1 VCKLFKRLRYWCQDE
16 TRFGLKTIQRRRLTL
31 KGIKPVGKVQWQYKT
46 FYLYGVVEPKSGESF
61 FFEFCHLDTICF
73 EKFLE
78 LFSEAY
84 PEDLHIIQVDNGSFH
99 SSLQLHLPDNIIL
112 LFQPSHTPQ
121 VNPIERL
128 WEEIKEE
135 LSWELFDNLEAL
147 KVAVEKILA
156 KLSQKV
162 IASVIG
168 WDFILEALSVS
179 GI

>member
-1 VCKLFKRLRYWCQDE
+1 M
-16 TRFGLKTIQRRRLTL
+16 
-31 KGIKPVGKVQWQYKT
+31 QWQYKT
-46 FYLYGVVEPKSGESF
+46 FYLYGVVEPQSGESF

-78 LFSEAY
+78 LFSQTY

-99 SSLQLHLPDNIIL
+99 SSLQLQLPDNIIL
-112 LFQPSHTPQ
+112 LFQPSHSPQ
-121 VNPIERL
+121 LNPIERL
-128 WEEIKEE
+128 WEEIKEK
-135 LSWELFDNLEAL
+135 LSGELFDNLEAL
-147 KVAVEKILA
+147 RVAVENILA

-162 IASVIG
+162 ITSVTG

>member
-1 VCKLFKRLRYWCQDE
+1 
-16 TRFGLKTIQRRRLTL
+16 
-31 KGIKPVGKVQWQYKT
+31 
-46 FYLYGVVEPKSGESF
+46 
-61 FFEFCHLDTICF
+61 
-73 EKFLE
+73 
-78 LFSEAY
+78 
-84 PEDLHIIQVDNGSFH
+84 VDNGSFH

-128 WEEIKEE
+128 WEEIKAE

-147 KVAVEKILA
+147 RVAVEEILA

-162 IASVIG
+162 IASVTG
-168 WDFILEALSVS
+168 WDFILDALSVS

>member
-1 VCKLFKRLRYWCQDE
+1 M
-16 TRFGLKTIQRRRLTL
+16 
-31 KGIKPVGKVQWQYKT
+31 QWQYKT
-46 FYLYGVVEPKSGESF
+46 FYLYGVVEPQSGESF

-78 LFSEAY
+78 LFSQTY

-99 SSLQLHLPDNIIL
+99 SSLQLQLPDNIIL
-112 LFQPSHTPQ
+112 LFQPSHSPQ
-121 VNPIERL
+121 LNPIERL
-128 WEEIKEE
+128 WEEIKEK

-147 KVAVEKILA
+147 RVAVENILA

-162 IASVIG
+162 ITSVTG

>member
-31 KGIKPVGKVQWQYKT
+31 KGIKPIGRMQWQYKT
-46 FYLYGVVEPKSGESF
+46 FYLYGVIEPQSGESF

-78 LFSEAY
+78 LFSQSY
-84 PEDLHIIQVDNGSFH
+84 PEDFHIIQVDNGSFH
-99 SSLQLHLPDNIIL
+99 SSLQLQIPNNIIL

-128 WEEIKEE
+128 WEEIKEQ

-147 KVAVEKILA
+147 RVAVEEILA
-156 KLSQKV
+156 KLSKKV
-162 IASVIG
+162 IASVTG

>member
-1 VCKLFKRLRYWCQDE
+1 M
-16 TRFGLKTIQRRRLTL
+16 
-31 KGIKPVGKVQWQYKT
+31 QWQYKT
-46 FYLYGVVEPKSGESF
+46 FYLYGVVEPRSGESF

-78 LFSEAY
+78 LFSQAY

-112 LFQPSHTPQ
+112 LFQPSHSPQ
-121 VNPIERL
+121 LNPIERL
-128 WEEIKEE
+128 WEEIKEK
-135 LSWELFDNLEAL
+135 LSWELFDDLEAL
-147 KVAVEKILA
+147 RVAVENILA

-162 IASVIG
+162 IASVTG
-168 WDFILEALSVS
+168 WDFILEALFVS

>member
-1 VCKLFKRLRYWCQDE
+1 MCKLFKRLRYWCQDE

-162 IASVIG
+162 IASVTG

>member
-1 VCKLFKRLRYWCQDE
+1 M
-16 TRFGLKTIQRRRLTL
+16 
-31 KGIKPVGKVQWQYKT
+31 QWQYKT
-46 FYLYGVVEPKSGESF
+46 FYLYGVVEPQSGESF

-78 LFSEAY
+78 LFSQTY

-99 SSLQLHLPDNIIL
+99 SSLQLQLPDNIIL
-112 LFQPSHTPQ
+112 LFQPSHSPQ
-121 VNPIERL
+121 LNPIERL
-128 WEEIKEE
+128 WQEIKEK

-147 KVAVEKILA
+147 RAAVENILA

-162 IASVIG
+162 IASVTG

>member
-1 VCKLFKRLRYWCQDE
+1 M
-16 TRFGLKTIQRRRLTL
+16 
-31 KGIKPVGKVQWQYKT
+31 GKMQWQYKT
-46 FYLYGVVEPKSGESF
+46 FYLYGVVEPKTGESF

-78 LFSEAY
+78 LFSQAY

-135 LSWELFDNLEAL
+135 LSWQLFDNLEAL
-147 KVAVEKILA
+147 RVAVEEILA

-162 IASVIG
+162 IASVTG
-168 WDFILEALSVS
+168 WDFILDALSVS

>member
-1 VCKLFKRLRYWCQDE
+1 M
-16 TRFGLKTIQRRRLTL
+16 
-31 KGIKPVGKVQWQYKT
+31 QWQYKT
-46 FYLYGVVEPKSGESF
+46 FYLYGVVEPQSGESF

-78 LFSEAY
+78 LFSQTY

-99 SSLQLHLPDNIIL
+99 SSLQLQLPDNIIL
-112 LFQPSHTPQ
+112 LFQPSHSPQ
-121 VNPIERL
+121 LNPIERL
-128 WEEIKEE
+128 WEEIKEK
-135 LSWELFDNLEAL
+135 LSWELFDNLETL
-147 KVAVEKILA
+147 RVAVENILA

-162 IASVIG
+162 IASVTG

>member
-1 VCKLFKRLRYWCQDE
+1 M
-16 TRFGLKTIQRRRLTL
+16 GLAYYVL
-31 KGIKPVGKVQWQYKT
+31 KN
-46 FYLYGVVEPKSGESF
+46 
-61 FFEFCHLDTICF
+61 H
-73 EKFLE
+73 
-78 LFSEAY
+78 
-84 PEDLHIIQVDNGSFH
+84 
-99 SSLQLHLPDNIIL
+99 IIL

-162 IASVIG
+162 IASVTG
-168 WDFILEALSVS
+168 WDFILEALSVA

>member
-162 IASVIG
+162 IASVTG

>member
-1 VCKLFKRLRYWCQDE
+1 MCKHFKRLRYWCQDE

-31 KGIKPVGKVQWQYKT
+31 KGIKPVGRVQWQYKT
-46 FYLYGVVEPKSGESF
+46 FYLYGVIEPQSGESF
-61 FFEFCHLDTICF
+61 FFEFGHLDTICF

-78 LFSEAY
+78 LFSQAY
-84 PEDLHIIQVDNGSFH
+84 PEDFHIIQVDNGSFH
-99 SSLQLHLPDNIIL
+99 SSLQLHIPDNIIL

-128 WEEIKEE
+128 WEEIKEQ

-147 KVAVEKILA
+147 RVAVEEILA
-156 KLSQKV
+156 KLSKKV
-162 IASVIG
+162 IASVTG

>member
-1 VCKLFKRLRYWCQDE
+1 MCKLFKRLRYWCQDE

-84 PEDLHIIQVDNGSFH
+84 PEDLHIIHVDNGSFH

-162 IASVIG
+162 IASVTG

>member
-1 VCKLFKRLRYWCQDE
+1 
-16 TRFGLKTIQRRRLTL
+16 
-31 KGIKPVGKVQWQYKT
+31 VQWQYKT
-46 FYLYGVVEPKSGESF
+46 FYLYGVVEPQSGESF

-78 LFSEAY
+78 LFSQTY

-99 SSLQLHLPDNIIL
+99 SSLQLQLPDNIIL
-112 LFQPSHTPQ
+112 LFQPSHSPQ
-121 VNPIERL
+121 LNPIERL
-128 WEEIKEE
+128 WEEIKEK
-135 LSWELFDNLEAL
+135 LSWELFDNLETL
-147 KVAVEKILA
+147 RVAVENILA

-162 IASVIG
+162 IASVTG

>member
-1 VCKLFKRLRYWCQDE
+1 M
-16 TRFGLKTIQRRRLTL
+16 
-31 KGIKPVGKVQWQYKT
+31 QWQYKT
-46 FYLYGVVEPKSGESF
+46 FYLYGAVEPQSGESF

-78 LFSEAY
+78 LFSQTY

-99 SSLQLHLPDNIIL
+99 SSLQLQLPDNIIL
-112 LFQPSHTPQ
+112 LFQPSHSPQ
-121 VNPIERL
+121 LNPIERL
-128 WEEIKEE
+128 WEEIKEK
-135 LSWELFDNLEAL
+135 LSWELFDNLETL
-147 KVAVEKILA
+147 RVAVENILA

-162 IASVIG
+162 IASVTG

>member
-1 VCKLFKRLRYWCQDE
+1 MCKLFKRLLGWCQDE

-99 SSLQLHLPDNIIL
+99 SSLQLHIPDNIIL

-128 WEEIKEE
+128 WKEIKEE

-162 IASVIG
+162 IASVTG

>member
-1 VCKLFKRLRYWCQDE
+1 
-16 TRFGLKTIQRRRLTL
+16 
-31 KGIKPVGKVQWQYKT
+31 VQWQYKT
-46 FYLYGVVEPKSGESF
+46 FYLYGAVEPQSGESF

-78 LFSEAY
+78 LFSQTY

-99 SSLQLHLPDNIIL
+99 SSLQLQLPDNIIL
-112 LFQPSHTPQ
+112 LFQPSHSPQ
-121 VNPIERL
+121 LNPIERL
-128 WEEIKEE
+128 WEEIKEK
-135 LSWELFDNLEAL
+135 LSWELFDNLETL
-147 KVAVEKILA
+147 RVAVENILA

-162 IASVIG
+162 IASVTG

>member
-1 VCKLFKRLRYWCQDE
+1 
-16 TRFGLKTIQRRRLTL
+16 
-31 KGIKPVGKVQWQYKT
+31 VQWQYKT
-46 FYLYGVVEPKSGESF
+46 FYLYGVVEPQSGESF

-78 LFSEAY
+78 LFSQTY

-99 SSLQLHLPDNIIL
+99 SSLQLQLPDNIIL
-112 LFQPSHTPQ
+112 LFQPSHSPQ
-121 VNPIERL
+121 LNPIERL
-128 WEEIKEE
+128 WEEIKEK

-147 KVAVEKILA
+147 RVAVENILA

-162 IASVIG
+162 ITSVTG

>member
-1 VCKLFKRLRYWCQDE
+1 VAIQNLLFV
-16 TRFGLKTIQRRRLTL
+16 F
-31 KGIKPVGKVQWQYKT
+31 
-46 FYLYGVVEPKSGESF
+46 VVEPKTRESF

-78 LFSEAY
+78 LFSQAY

-99 SSLQLHLPDNIIL
+99 SSLQLPLPDNIIL

-128 WEEIKEE
+128 WEEIKAE

-147 KVAVEKILA
+147 RVAVEEILA
-156 KLSQKV
+156 QLSQKV
-162 IASVIG
+162 IASVTG
-168 WDFILEALSVS
+168 WDFILDALSRKVELN
-179 GI
+179 IR

>member
-99 SSLQLHLPDNIIL
+99 SSLQLHIPDNIIL

-162 IASVIG
+162 IASVTG

>member
-1 VCKLFKRLRYWCQDE
+1 M
-16 TRFGLKTIQRRRLTL
+16 
-31 KGIKPVGKVQWQYKT
+31 QWQYKT
-46 FYLYGVVEPKSGESF
+46 FYLYGVVEPQTGESF

-78 LFSEAY
+78 LFSQAY

-99 SSLQLHLPDNIIL
+99 SSLQLHLPDNVIL

-128 WEEIKEE
+128 WEEIKAE

-147 KVAVEKILA
+147 RVAVEEILA

-162 IASVIG
+162 IASVTG
-168 WDFILEALSVS
+168 WDFILDALSVS

>member
-31 KGIKPVGKVQWQYKT
+31 KGIKPVGRVQWQYKT
-46 FYLYGVVEPKSGESF
+46 FYLYGVVEPQSGESF

-78 LFSEAY
+78 LFSQSY
-84 PEDLHIIQVDNGSFH
+84 PKDLDIIQVDNGSFH
-99 SSLQLHLPDNIIL
+99 SSLQLHIPDNIIL
-112 LFQPSHTPQ
+112 LFQPSHSPQ
-121 VNPIERL
+121 LNPIERL
-128 WEEIKEE
+128 WEEIKEK

-147 KVAVEKILA
+147 RVAVEEILA
-156 KLSQKV
+156 KLSKKV
-162 IASVIG
+162 IASVTG

>member
-1 VCKLFKRLRYWCQDE
+1 VAIQNLLFVWSSRTQ
-16 TRFGLKTIQRRRLTL
+16 T
-31 KGIKPVGKVQWQYKT
+31 
-46 FYLYGVVEPKSGESF
+46 GESF

-162 IASVIG
+162 IASVTG

>member
-1 VCKLFKRLRYWCQDE
+1 MCKRFKRLRYWCQDE

-31 KGIKPVGKVQWQYKT
+31 KGIKPVGKMQWQYKT
-46 FYLYGVVEPKSGESF
+46 FYLYGVVEPKTGESF

-78 LFSEAY
+78 LFSQTY

-147 KVAVEKILA
+147 RVAVEEILA
-156 KLSQKV
+156 NLSQKV
-162 IASVIG
+162 IASVTG
-168 WDFILEALSVS
+168 WDFILDALSVS